1 MKRKAEAYMAT
12 LIVILGVMVIMSV
25 LTIGN
30 GLYHWNS
37 IVILAVIAMIRTS
50 SKTRWLKQH
59 GTRIIARI
67 TDSLFSGQGTTK
79 TIIAEWTDPRT
90 NTTYQF
96 RSFVPTS
103 VHVKLGESVD
113 VLIDPDHPERYIV
126 TSVESISMKK
136 R

>member
-1 MKRKAEAYMAT
+1 MWAAAIF
-12 LIVILGVMVIMSV
+12 IVV
-25 LTIGN
+25 
-30 GLYHWNS
+30 
-37 IVILAVIAMIRTS
+37 VIAIIVLGLGLFARTL

-59 GTRIIARI
+59 GTHIIARV
-67 TDSLFSGQGTTK
+67 TDSIFAAGTGTAK
-79 TIIAEWTDPRT
+79 IIIAEWTDPRT

-96 RSFVPTS
+96 RTYTPQS

-113 VLIDPDHPERYIV
+113 VLIDPDNPERYTI

>member
-1 MKRKAEAYMAT
+1 MWA
-12 LIVILGVMVIMSV
+12 
-25 LTIGN
+25 
-30 GLYHWNS
+30 
-37 IVILAVIAMIRTS
+37 AVIFIVVIAIIALGIVLFARTL

-59 GTRIIARI
+59 GTHIIARV
-67 TDSLFSGQGTTK
+67 TDSIFAAGTGTAK
-79 TIIAEWTDPRT
+79 IIIAEWTDPRT

-96 RSFVPTS
+96 RTYTPQS

-113 VLIDPDHPERYIV
+113 VLIDPDNPERYTI

>member
-1 MKRKAEAYMAT
+1 MIILIIIAIMA
-12 LIVILGVMVIMSV
+12 VGV
-25 LTIGN
+25 
-30 GLYHWNS
+30 GLFVRS
-37 IVILAVIAMIRTS
+37 M

-59 GTRIIARI
+59 GTRIIARV
-67 TDSLFSGQGTTK
+67 TDSIFSAQGSTK
-79 TIIAEWTDPRT
+79 AIIAEWTDPRT

-103 VHVKLGESVD
+103 VPVKLGETVD
-113 VLIDPDHPERYIV
+113 VLIVTDHPERYTV